1 MPVNRRYRYLW
12 VGIWNSIFGLSVFYL
27 LAYLLGQER
36 HQLAL
41 FTSYV
46 LAIVQA
52 HFTQRKLVWMSR
64 AGYLP
69 ELARFSSAYLLQYV
83 INASLLFFSVERL
96 KLSIPISQTII
107 VLFLTVIFYFVNQR
121 SVFKFQGAKD
131 AI

>member
-52 HFTQRKLVWMSR
+52 HFTQRKLVWTSSEE
-64 AGYLP
+64 YLP

-83 INASLLFFSVERL
+83 INASLLFVSVERL
-96 KLSIPISQTII
+96 KLSMPISQTII

>member
-1 MPVNRRYRYLW
+1 
-12 VGIWNSIFGLSVFYL
+12 
-27 LAYLLGQER
+27 
-36 HQLAL
+36 
-41 FTSYV
+41 
-46 LAIVQA
+46 
-52 HFTQRKLVWMSR
+52 MSR